1 MTVSRAKIR
10 IIEDTLLTGIKEL
23 IDKKDFTKETF
34 MEAVTILIT
43 NVSTEIAEVKA
54 EIADC
59 KAASEGGFEALKNT
73 LDKKVNEKVS
83 KAIDVELIQVID
95 DKVRSTVDAKV
106 DERVSGEGLAGK
118 EGHDITK
125 HIVDAQVKREL
136 DRTKDMVIL
145 SCDQDTDFTSASLKE
160 AVLKQLNISR
170 LTLDDCHAG
179 GGKPFAKKDLTIE
192 SVKSPKSGANS
203 SKKFWKL
210 VVRGRSSKLGVFRAF
225 RDGGQSTLAKVNCA
239 NAVPEFLRVDHRRCE
254 FFGHLIRKR
263 YASLKTR
270 SSVDAKSKG
279 IVLSVAT
286 REPNAKFS
294 PLIATRAKGAKFSI
308 EELEGVESEDDPKF
322 IPILEACASL
332 IKT

>member
-83 KAIDVELIQVID
+83 KAIDVELTQVID

>member
-83 KAIDVELIQVID
+83 KAIDVELTQVID

-145 SCDQDTDFTSASLKE
+145 SCDQDTDFTTASLKE
-160 AVLKQLNISR
+160 AILKQLNISR

-203 SKKFWKL
+203 SKKFFKL

-270 SSVDAKSKG
+270 SSVDAKNKG

-322 IPILEACASL
+322 TPILEACASL

>member
-1 MTVSRAKIR
+1 M
-10 IIEDTLLTGIKEL
+10 TGIKEL

-83 KAIDVELIQVID
+83 KAIDVELTQVID
-95 DKVRSTVDAKV
+95 DKVRYTVDAKV

-145 SCDQDTDFTSASLKE
+145 SCDQDTDFTTASLKE
-160 AVLKQLNISR
+160 AILKQLNISR

-203 SKKFWKL
+203 SKKFFKL

-270 SSVDAKSKG
+270 SSVDAKNKG

-322 IPILEACASL
+322 TPILEACASL

>member
-73 LDKKVNEKVS
+73 LDKKVSEKVS